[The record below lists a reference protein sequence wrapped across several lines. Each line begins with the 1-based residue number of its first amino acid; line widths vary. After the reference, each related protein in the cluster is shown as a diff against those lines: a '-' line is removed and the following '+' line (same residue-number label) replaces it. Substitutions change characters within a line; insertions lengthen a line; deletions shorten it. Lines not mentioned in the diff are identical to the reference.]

1 LLQYKIQTEGINFE
15 SIWRLSN
22 LVDMK
27 DIYTNHVPTIAATY
41 GIEAARA
48 SMVSEIGSV
57 FKAYG
62 ITVDP
67 RHLALVGDSMV
78 RLDLDGSA
86 MVY

>member
-1 LLQYKIQTEGINFE
+1 M
-15 SIWRLSN
+15 SN
-22 LVDMK
+22 LVEMK

-78 RLDLDGSA
+78 RSKSVRSTYVLCTNL
-86 MVY
+86 VL

>member
-1 LLQYKIQTEGINFE
+1 
-15 SIWRLSN
+15 
-22 LVDMK
+22 
-27 DIYTNHVPTIAATY
+27 VPTIAATY

-78 RLDLDGSA
+78 RSGSEFLCNLRTNHRIL
-86 MVY
+86 